1 MNLVTKSCL
10 TIDKIYEIVFCWAV
24 QKKKKKQNKTECEK
38 RKKKKERQLQNFC
51 VTRKHKTALQL

>member
-10 TIDKIYEIVFCWAV
+10 TIDKIYEIVFCWSV
-24 QKKKKKQNKTECEK
+24 QKKTKKKTTECEK